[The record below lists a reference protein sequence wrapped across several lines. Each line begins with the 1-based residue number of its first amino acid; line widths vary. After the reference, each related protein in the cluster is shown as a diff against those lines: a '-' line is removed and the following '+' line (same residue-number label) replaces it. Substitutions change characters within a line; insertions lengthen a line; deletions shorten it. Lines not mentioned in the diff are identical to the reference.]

1 MFQFIKK
8 NYLSE
13 KRLIINLMNI
23 LSSTAFAIFY
33 CCLGLNSR
41 ISLSVIILVV
51 SLFIVRAAMSVYC
64 IIKFTLGNNP
74 K

>member
-1 MFQFIKK
+1 MD
-8 NYLSE
+8 
-13 KRLIINLMNI
+13 I
-23 LSSTAFAIFY
+23 LSSTAFAIFF
-33 CCLGLNSR
+33 CRLGLNSR